1 MIHGGHTLRK
11 RIEWRIVI
19 CYFALILIG
28 LVNIYSSSTGDAV
41 SLAAA
46 GWSWNSK
53 YGMQLIWLGI
63 VLALDILLLFA
74 VPSRF
79 YNVFVWWI
87 YFVTLALLAAT
98 IFVGTTVNG
107 SKSWLV
113 LGPLRL
119 QPAEFAKIAVALAVA
134 TTMEKFTFSFENR
147 RDVVRLA
154 LLLLAPMA
162 LILLEKETGLA
173 LVFLGFL
180 LVFYREG
187 MNRWVLPFGVL
198 AIALAILSLV
208 LSPFAAM
215 LILAGIL
222 LVWFTVDRRDL
233 KILLIGGGAI
243 VVLAFLPRLCRMEAL
258 APVLRRLAPEYW
270 LLLLSAPVALFYIFR
285 TLFRKREALLR
296 QALIVYLAGA
306 ALILSANTVVYK
318 VLQDHQRLRIESL
331 LGIRDDPMGAGY
343 NVHQSMIAI
352 GSGGFSG
359 KGFLAGTQTRF
370 DFVPEQSTD
379 FIFCTVGEEWGFVGA
394 CGVILCYIL
403 LILFLI
409 SSAERQNNRFA
420 RVYGWCVASCILM
433 HVMINIGMTIGLMPV
448 IGIPLPL
455 VSYGGSSLMAFSILI
470 FIYLR
475 MCYEQR
481 GR

>member
-1 MIHGGHTLRK
+1 MIHGRHTLRN

-19 CYFALILIG
+19 CYFVLILFG
-28 LVNIYSSSTGDAV
+28 LVNIYSSSTGDATT
-41 SLAAA
+41 A
-46 GWSWNSK
+46 WSWNSK
-53 YGMQLIWLGI
+53 YGMQIIWFGV
-63 VLALDILLLFA
+63 VLMVDALLLFA

-87 YFVTLALLAAT
+87 YFLTLALLAAT
-98 IFVGTTVNG
+98 IFLGTTVNG

-113 LGPLRL
+113 LGPVRF
-119 QPAEFAKIAVALAVA
+119 QPAEFSKIAVALAIA
-134 TTMEKFTFSFENR
+134 TVMEKFTFSFSNR
-147 RDVVRLA
+147 RDILRLA
-154 LLLLAPMA
+154 LLLLVPMG

-173 LVFLGFL
+173 LVYLGFL

-187 MNRWVLPFGVL
+187 MNRWVLPLGAL

-208 LSPFAAM
+208 VGPFATL
-215 LILAGIL
+215 LILAGLIL
-222 LVWFTVDRRDL
+222 IWLTVERRDL
-233 KILLIGGGAI
+233 NFVLFGGGAI
-243 VVLAFLPRLCRMEAL
+243 ALLAFLPRLCRVEEL
-258 APVLRRLAPEYW
+258 ASVLGRLAPEHW
-270 LLLLSAPVALFYIFR
+270 LLVLTAPVALFFILR
-285 TLFRKREALLR
+285 SLFRKRERLLR
-296 QALIVYLAGA
+296 RSLLAYLIGA
-306 ALILSANTVVYK
+306 ALILSTNTVVYK

-359 KGFLAGTQTRF
+359 KGFLSGTQTRF

-409 SSAERQNNRFA
+409 GSAEKQNNRFA
-420 RVYGWCVASCILM
+420 RVYGWCVAACILM
-433 HVMINIGMTIGLMPV
+433 HVVINIGMTIGLMPV

>member
-1 MIHGGHTLRK
+1 MSGQGTIRK

-28 LVNIYSSSTGDAV
+28 LVNIYSSSTGDTTIT
-41 SLAAA
+41 
-46 GWSWNSK
+46 WSWKSK
-53 YGMQLIWLGI
+53 YAMQLIWFGA
-63 VLALDILLLFA
+63 ALVVDTLLLFA

-87 YFVTLALLAAT
+87 FFLTLGLLAAT

-113 LGPLRL
+113 LGPLRF
-119 QPAEFAKIAVALAVA
+119 QPAEFSKIAVALAVA
-134 TTMEKFTFSFENR
+134 SLMEKFTFSFSNR
-147 RDVVRLA
+147 RDVLRLA
-154 LLLLAPMA
+154 LLLLVPMG

-173 LVFLGFL
+173 LVYMGFL
-180 LVFYREG
+180 MVFYREG
-187 MNRWVLPFGVL
+187 MSPWVLIFGVV
-198 AIALAILSLV
+198 AAALAILSLV
-208 LSPFAAM
+208 LSPYAAI
-215 LILAGIL
+215 LILCGIIL
-222 LVWFTVDRRDL
+222 LYLFFERRDFRY
-233 KILLIGGGAI
+233 LLFGGGAI
-243 VVLAFLPRLCRMEAL
+243 LLLAFFPKLCRMEAL
-258 APVLRRLAPEYW
+258 SPVLGRLKPELW
-270 LLLLSAPVALFYIFR
+270 LVALTAPVALFFVIR
-285 TLFRKREALLR
+285 SLFRKRERLLR
-296 QALIVYLAGA
+296 RVLTVYLLGA
-306 ALILSANTVVYK
+306 ALVLSTDTVVYK

-359 KGFLAGTQTRF
+359 KGFLGGTQTRF

-379 FIFCTVGEEWGFVGA
+379 FIFCTVGEEWGFLGA
-394 CGVILCYIL
+394 CAVILCYIL
-403 LILFLI
+403 LVVFLI
-409 SSAERQNNRFA
+409 GSAEKQNNRFA
-420 RVYGWCVASCILM
+420 RVYGWCVAACILM
-433 HVMINIGMTIGLMPV
+433 HVFINIGMTIGLMPV

-455 VSYGGSSLMAFSILI
+455 ISYGGSSLMAFSILI

>member
-1 MIHGGHTLRK
+1 MIHSRHTLRN

-19 CYFALILIG
+19 CYFALILFG
-28 LVNIYSSSTGDAV
+28 LVNIYSSSTGDA
-41 SLAAA
+41 AAA
-46 GWSWNSK
+46 WNWDSK
-53 YGMQLIWLGI
+53 YGMQLLWFGV
-63 VLALDILLLFA
+63 VLILDALLLFA

-87 YFVTLALLAAT
+87 FFVTMALLALT

-119 QPAEFAKIAVALAVA
+119 QPAEFAKIAVALAIA
-134 TTMEKFTFSFENR
+134 TVMEKFTFSFENR
-147 RDVVRLA
+147 RDVVRLV
-154 LLLLAPMA
+154 LLLAVPMG

-187 MNRWVLPFGVL
+187 MNRWVLPVGIA
-198 AIALAILSLV
+198 AIVLAILSLV
-208 LSPFAAM
+208 ISPFAAL

-222 LVWFTVDRRDL
+222 LIWLTVERRDL
-233 KILLIGGGAI
+233 NFLIFGGLAI
-243 VVLAFLPRLCRMEAL
+243 ALTAFLPRLCRMEAF
-258 APVLRRLAPEYW
+258 APVLGKLEPEHW
-270 LLLLSAPVALFYIFR
+270 LLILTAPVAIFYIVR
-285 TLFRKREALLR
+285 TMFRKREAVLR
-296 QALIVYLAGA
+296 WTLVAYLVGA
-306 ALILSANTVVYK
+306 ALILSTDTVVDK
-318 VLQDHQRLRIESL
+318 VLQEHQRLRIESL

-409 SSAERQNNRFA
+409 SSAEKQNNRFA
-420 RVYGWCVASCILM
+420 RVYGWCVAACILM

>member
-1 MIHGGHTLRK
+1 MIHSRHSFSN

-19 CYFALILIG
+19 CYFALILFG
-28 LVNIYSSSTGDAV
+28 LVNIYSSSTGDAT
-41 SLAAA
+41 AA
-46 GWSWNSK
+46 WNWNSK
-53 YGMQLIWLGI
+53 YGMQLLWFGV
-63 VLALDILLLFA
+63 VLVLDVLLLFA

-79 YNVFVWWI
+79 FNVFVWWI
-87 YFVTLALLAAT
+87 FFVTMALLALT

-119 QPAEFAKIAVALAVA
+119 QPAEFSKIAVALAIA
-134 TTMEKFTFSFENR
+134 TVMEKFTFSFENR

-154 LLLLAPMA
+154 LLLLLPMG

-187 MNRWVLPFGVL
+187 MNRWVLPVGIA
-198 AIALAILSLV
+198 AIVLAILSLV
-208 LSPFAAM
+208 LSPFAAL
-215 LILAGIL
+215 LILAGML
-222 LVWFTVDRRDL
+222 LVWLTVERRDL
-233 KILLIGGGAI
+233 NFLIFGGLAI
-243 VVLAFLPRLCRMEAL
+243 ALTAYLPRLCRMEAL
-258 APVLRRLAPEYW
+258 APVLGRLEPEHW
-270 LLLLSAPVALFYIFR
+270 LLILTAPVAIFYIVR
-285 TLFRKREALLR
+285 TLFRKREAVLR
-296 QALIVYLAGA
+296 WTLAAYLIGA
-306 ALILSANTVVYK
+306 ALILSTDTVVDK
-318 VLQDHQRLRIESL
+318 VLQEHQRLRIESL

-352 GSGGFSG
+352 GSGGFAG

-379 FIFCTVGEEWGFVGA
+379 FIFCTVGEEWGFLGA

-409 SSAERQNNRFA
+409 SSAEKQNNRFA
-420 RVYGWCVASCILM
+420 RVYGWCVAACILM
-433 HVMINIGMTIGLMPV
+433 HVVINIGMTIGLMPV

>member
-1 MIHGGHTLRK
+1 MIHSRHSFSK

-19 CYFALILIG
+19 CYFALILFG
-28 LVNIYSSSTGDAV
+28 LVNIYSSSTGDAT
-41 SLAAA
+41 AA
-46 GWSWNSK
+46 WNWNSK
-53 YGMQLIWLGI
+53 YGMQLLWFGV
-63 VLALDILLLFA
+63 VLVLDVLLLFA

-79 YNVFVWWI
+79 FNVFVWWI
-87 YFVTLALLAAT
+87 FFVTMALLALT

-119 QPAEFAKIAVALAVA
+119 QPAEFSKIAVALAIA
-134 TTMEKFTFSFENR
+134 TVMEKFTFSFENR

-154 LLLLAPMA
+154 LLLLLPMG

-187 MNRWVLPFGVL
+187 MNRWVLPVGIA
-198 AIALAILSLV
+198 AIVLAILSLV
-208 LSPFAAM
+208 LSPFAAL
-215 LILAGIL
+215 LILAGML
-222 LVWFTVDRRDL
+222 LIWLTVERRDL
-233 KILLIGGGAI
+233 NFLIFGGLSIA
-243 VVLAFLPRLCRMEAL
+243 LTAYLPRLCRMETL
-258 APVLRRLAPEYW
+258 APVLGRLEPEHW
-270 LLLLSAPVALFYIFR
+270 LLILTAPVAIFYIVR
-285 TLFRKREALLR
+285 TLFRKREAVLR
-296 QALIVYLAGA
+296 WTLAAYLIGA
-306 ALILSANTVVYK
+306 ALILSTDTVVDK
-318 VLQDHQRLRIESL
+318 VLQEHQRLRIESL

-352 GSGGFSG
+352 GSGGFAG

-409 SSAERQNNRFA
+409 SSAEKQNNRFA
-420 RVYGWCVASCILM
+420 RVYGWCVAACILM
-433 HVMINIGMTIGLMPV
+433 HVVINIGMTIGLMPV